1 MICIQKIY
9 GFVALTIKLSREVE
23 MLRLSR
29 TNGQRT
35 EDGKWKIEQCSGGPE
50 TAKCNFYK
58 SSFEIK
64 FAALFFFKYVQ
75 TYNGISPNV

>member
-1 MICIQKIY
+1 M
-9 GFVALTIKLSREVE
+9 
-23 MLRLSR
+23 SR

-64 FAALFFFKYVQ
+64 FAALFLQICTVQ
-75 TYNGISPNV
+75 TQWEIFQCLKSVKRYSEGGI

>member
-1 MICIQKIY
+1 M
-9 GFVALTIKLSREVE
+9 S
-23 MLRLSR
+23 RLSQ

-35 EDGKWKIEQCSGGPE
+35 EDRKWKIEQCSGGPE

-75 TYNGISPNV
+75 YRHNGKSSNV

>member
-1 MICIQKIY
+1 M
-9 GFVALTIKLSREVE
+9 
-23 MLRLSR
+23 SR

-35 EDGKWKIEQCSGGPE
+35 EGGKWKIEQCSGGPE

-64 FAALFFFKYVQ
+64 FAALFSSNMYSTDTMGNLPMSEVCKKVFRGWDLGMCASGQEILF
-75 TYNGISPNV
+75 